1 MNVMNSSFLHLLTA
15 PVTIETLVEKGY
27 YHYSKGQ
34 LRSDISSADEDLR
47 ELLESY
53 APMLKAYKDVWMK
66 PILANGEECACV
78 ETYWT
83 VLVFVS
89 EEFAVKS
96 IDVFLRYMSSSPYWG
111 VPDSE
116 VAGELQDAWLITDR
130 IKKEIEEDLTR

>member
-1 MNVMNSSFLHLLTA
+1 MNSSFSHLLTT
-15 PVTIETLVEKGY
+15 PVANETLVEKGY

-34 LRSDISSADEDLR
+34 LLSDTSSVDEDLQD
-47 ELLESY
+47 LLESY
-53 APMLKAYKDVWMK
+53 APMLKAYNDVWMK

-89 EEFAVKS
+89 EESTVKS

-116 VAGELQDAWLITDR
+116 VAGELQDAWLIADR
-130 IKKEIEEDLTR
+130 IKEEIEEDLAR